1 MFSNRSMLSQDTSRD
16 KISELVKPN
25 QKQTYLEKQLQI
37 ENLEREREATLRLLS
52 EVQSQ
57 NFSRSPKP
65 ANDKTILLE
74 EARRRAKER
83 SLLRHNEADFIK
95 KFSYEKEAGFVKP
108 EYMEFRKNEKFEEKH
123 EIQEN
128 AAEVKH
134 FIDKEYLQ
142 LKQELEN
149 LRKGSKMS
157 QVLSKNTE
165 RSSFLEKNDEKPI
178 FLEKNKE
185 KFVISRKNDEKPV
198 YFSKKDP
205 VFELKYK
212 ERPTRDIENSPTSL
226 KLIKTELYTE
236 KLSETLTKREISKKQ
251 FNTESSCIE
260 ILPENSRKSPTPQR
274 KQTPDMK
281 TSKKDLPEPS
291 FLTISSSLSIAA
303 SETTKKKVEN
313 SLNHEN
319 FAQNNAGNPSR
330 GT

>member
-83 SLLRHNEADFIK
+83 SLLKHNEADFIK

-165 RSSFLEKNDEKPI
+165 RSSFLEKIDEKPI
-178 FLEKNKE
+178 FLEKKKE
-185 KFVISRKNDEKPV
+185 KFV
-198 YFSKKDP
+198 
-205 VFELKYK
+205 
-212 ERPTRDIENSPTSL
+212 SPTSL